1 MPFFSNVTNVFHL
14 YSIVFQFFFLPIPV
28 RAWFIGYF
36 FLDVLVLCNYWIAT
50 SECVLVGSCCLHWGR
65 LQARKGP
72 NLKLGAN
79 WERGHKPLPYH
90 PNENLIFQF
99 FQCFSFSPNGL
110 VNRSSFY
117 SALSKLHSLLAQFQW
132 VMNVW
137 CFLQAKLRVY
147 NSKWTRS
154 FSMDT
159 VGSNGVIICNDKE
172 RNRKYQVQWTL

>member
-1 MPFFSNVTNVFHL
+1 MPLFSNVTNVFHL
-14 YSIVFQFFFLPIPV
+14 YSIVFQFFSFRFQLDLGSLGIFPG
-28 RAWFIGYF
+28 RAR
-36 FLDVLVLCNYWIAT
+36 
-50 SECVLVGSCCLHWGR
+50 SCCLHWGR

-72 NLKLGAN
+72 NLKLEAN
-79 WERGHKPLPYH
+79 WERGHKALPYH

-110 VNRSSFY
+110 GNRSSFY

-147 NSKWTRS
+147 NAKWTRS